1 MRQYKIKNMQSITLP
16 KKSKFIETGESSGK
30 FIIEDCY
37 PGYGTT
43 LGNSLR
49 RVLLSSLNGS
59 AATAIKISG
68 VSHEFSTIEG
78 ILEDVVQ
85 IILNVKKLRFKSFS
99 DEPVRLSLKY
109 SGKGIITGKDI
120 KKTTEVE
127 VVNVDQI
134 VANSTNPKTSLEM
147 EIEVAKGIGYI
158 PVELQE
164 KRDEIGWISIDAIYT
179 PVKRVNYT
187 VENMRVGKRTDF
199 ERIVLE
205 IFTDGSVTP
214 TEAFNSAV
222 QILVNQ
228 FSVLSEGVDQTTS
241 SQKKKIEDAGKPESY
256 SSVLNKEEESVEKA
270 VNENENLSIDE
281 LRGLSTRT
289 LNALKDNKIT
299 KVKGIIKLTTEEL
312 GDLSGMGEKG
322 VKEIKKAIGILGL
335 ILKNN

>member
-1 MRQYKIKNMQSITLP
+1 MQSITLP
-16 KKSKFIETGESSGK
+16 RKSKFIETGENSGK
-30 FIIEDCY
+30 FIIDDCY

-49 RVLLSSLNGS
+49 RVLLSSLDG
-59 AATAIKISG
+59 AAVTAIKIKG

-85 IILNVKKLRFKSFS
+85 IILNMKKLRFKSFS
-99 DEPVRLSLKY
+99 DEPVRLTLKY
-109 SGKGIITGKDI
+109 SGKGEITGKDI
-120 KKTTEVE
+120 KINTEAQ
-127 VVNVDQI
+127 VVNGDQI
-134 VANSTNPKTSLEM
+134 IATSTSAKAELEM
-147 EIEVAKGIGYI
+147 EIEVARGIGYI

-164 KRDEIGWISIDAIYT
+164 KRDEIDWISIDAIYT

-205 IFTDGSVTP
+205 ILTDGSITP
-214 TEAFNSAV
+214 TDAFNKAV
-222 QILVNQ
+222 VLLVEQ
-228 FSVLSEGVDQTTS
+228 FSVLSEGVDATTQ
-241 SQKKKIEDAGKPESY
+241 SQKDKIENSGKPENY
-256 SSVLNKEEESVEKA
+256 EAVLGEEKEVVAEKE
-270 VNENENLSIDE
+270 VSEIENLSVDE
-281 LRGLSTRT
+281 LKGLSTRT

-312 GDLSGMGEKG
+312 GDLNGMGEKG
-322 VKEIKKAIGILGL
+322 VKEIKKSIGILGL

>member
-1 MRQYKIKNMQSITLP
+1 MQSITLP
-16 KKSKFIETGESSGK
+16 NKSKFIETGENSGK

-49 RVLLSSLNGS
+49 RVLLSSLNGA
-59 AATAIKISG
+59 AATGIKIKG

-78 ILEDVVQ
+78 VLEDVVQ
-85 IILNVKKLRFKSFS
+85 IILNVKKLRFKSYS
-99 DEPVRLSLKY
+99 EEPVRLSLKF
-109 SGKGIITGKDI
+109 SGKGEITGKDI
-120 KKTTEVE
+120 KKTAEVE
-127 VVNVDQI
+127 VINTDQI
-134 VANSTNPKTSLEM
+134 IATSTAAKTSLEM

-164 KRDEIGWISIDAIYT
+164 KRDEIDWISIDAIYT
-179 PVKRVNYT
+179 PIKRVNYN

-205 IFTDGSVTP
+205 VFTDGSVTP
-214 TEAFNSAV
+214 TEAFNDAV
-222 QILVNQ
+222 QILVSQ
-228 FSVLSEGVDQTTS
+228 FSVLSEGVEETTS
-241 SQKKKIEDAGKPESY
+241 SQKKKIEESGKPESY
-256 SSVLNKEEESVEKA
+256 EAVLDKEGKGDGEKE
-270 VNENENLSIDE
+270 VNENENLSVDE
-281 LRGLSTRT
+281 LKGLSTRT

-312 GDLSGMGEKG
+312 GDLNGMGEKG

-335 ILKNN
+335 ILKNK

>member
-1 MRQYKIKNMQSITLP
+1 MQSITLP
-16 KKSKFIETGESSGK
+16 NKSKFIETGENSGK

-49 RVLLSSLNGS
+49 RVLLSSLNGA
-59 AATAIKISG
+59 AATAIKIKG

-78 ILEDVVQ
+78 VLEDVVQ
-85 IILNVKKLRFKSFS
+85 IILNVKKLRFRSFS
-99 DEPVRLSLKY
+99 DEPVRLVLKY

-127 VVNVDQI
+127 VINADQVI
-134 VANSTNPKTSLEM
+134 ANSTTPKTALEM
-147 EIEVAKGIGYI
+147 EIEVSKGIGYI

-164 KRDEIGWISIDAIYT
+164 KRDEIDWISVDAIYT
-179 PVKRVNYT
+179 PIKRVNYT

-241 SQKKKIEDAGKPESY
+241 SQKKKIENAGKPESY
-256 SSVLNKEEESVEKA
+256 AAVLDKEEKEDVEKEA
-270 VNENENLSIDE
+270 NVNENLNVDE
-281 LRGLSTRT
+281 LKGLSTRT

-299 KVKGIIKLTTEEL
+299 KVKGIIKLTTKEL
-312 GDLSGMGEKG
+312 GDLNGMGEKG

>member
-1 MRQYKIKNMQSITLP
+1 MQSITLP
-16 KKSKFIETGESSGK
+16 KKSKFIETGENSGK

-49 RVLLSSLNGS
+49 RVLLSSLNGA
-59 AATAIKISG
+59 AATAIKIKG

-78 ILEDVVQ
+78 VLEDVVQ

-99 DEPVRLSLKY
+99 DEPVRLTLKFN
-109 SGKGIITGKDI
+109 GKGEITGKDI
-120 KKTTEVE
+120 KKTSEVE
-127 VVNVDQI
+127 VINVDQVI
-134 VANSTNPKTSLEM
+134 ANSTAQKTSLEM

-164 KRDEIGWISIDAIYT
+164 KRDEIDWISIDAIYT
-179 PVKRVNYT
+179 PIKRVNYN

-199 ERIVLE
+199 ERIVFE

-214 TEAFNSAV
+214 TDAFNSAV
-222 QILVNQ
+222 AILVNQ

-256 SSVLNKEEESVEKA
+256 EAVLDKEEEVTAKE
-270 VNENENLSIDE
+270 VNENENLSVDE
-281 LRGLSTRT
+281 LKGLSTRT

-312 GDLSGMGEKG
+312 GALNGMGEKG